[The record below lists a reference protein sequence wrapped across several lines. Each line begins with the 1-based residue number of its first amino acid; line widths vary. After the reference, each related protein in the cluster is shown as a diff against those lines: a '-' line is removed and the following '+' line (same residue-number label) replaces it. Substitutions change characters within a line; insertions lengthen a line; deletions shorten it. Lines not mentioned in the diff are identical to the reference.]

1 MTSTAETA
9 ARDPLDLLVEQF
21 LQRRAAEPAL
31 TVEEFVAAVPEHAPA
46 LRELLPTI
54 LALESHKRDRASSG
68 SGRRRAA
75 VPQLERLGEFRIVRE
90 LGRGGM
96 GVVFEAVQESLGR
109 KVALKVLP
117 QSALLGGN
125 QLERFRREAQIAAQ
139 LHHSNIVPVFGSGE
153 SDGFH
158 WYAMQFI
165 AGAGLDRWRTEQQ
178 AAPPAGSGQW
188 RSRARF
194 VARLGVQ
201 AASALAY
208 AHAQGTLH
216 RDIKPGNLLL
226 EANEHL
232 WVTDFGLAKALEA
245 EGLTHSG
252 DLLGTLQYMA
262 PEQFAG
268 SYDQRSEVYALGVTL
283 YELLTLRHAFAGSSR
298 TELMER
304 IRTQRP
310 ESLRRLCPDAPE
322 DLLVIVEKAIARDPG
337 DRYADAA
344 ALQRDLQ
351 AFLDDRPIAA
361 RRLSALGQTWR
372 WCRRNRGM
380 AALAA
385 CTALAVLG
393 AGITGWVAYGV
404 TDDALGKAEK
414 SATIASQQSARAE
427 KTLQKTLDAFGE
439 IFDTLIG
446 PDTALAFDE
455 DEETGEQTV
464 VVRTVAAEDVA
475 VLDRMLA
482 FYSQFAAE
490 NADNQAARLE
500 AARAYRRVGAIHA
513 RLGSPENLDQAAA
526 AYREARERLAALT
539 GRDVRR
545 ELAALLVEAG
555 QLDRRRFRPAD
566 AAAKFGEALSLLEAL
581 PADARGVRLE
591 RAEVHF
597 LLAAEP
603 GMRRPAR
610 SGGGVPGDRPPDGE
624 RERLRAAREHLQR
637 ATTLV
642 GEVLASDAGNANAR
656 SLQARC
662 LLLSGRL
669 ASRSGGP
676 RPEGDRSATRSEA
689 LTILRDLVSKHPERA
704 SDRFELC
711 RALLQP
717 SSRDD
722 GPRGPREPNPAAVA
736 ECREAVEHASVLREK
751 EPQVREYERQRAQA
765 SAALGRALQ
774 QSAAALPEPER
785 TQRLVEAERELRQGL
800 QLEVAFGGRPEG
812 VDRILIGQT
821 LQTRRALVQVCE
833 QQGRRDDAIEEL
845 HALFDAVDA
854 LLVDR
859 RNLGIVNEAVQGR
872 SGGPG
877 GPAGG
882 PPGGPEGGARDSLR
896 ALVARLAEG
905 RLVERHRTLLQ
916 RLPPREEGPPE
927 RRGR

>member
-1 MTSTAETA
+1 MTSSAETS

-21 LQRRAAEPAL
+21 LRRRATEPKL
-31 TVEEFVAAVPEHAPA
+31 SVEDFAASVPEHGPA

-68 SGRRRAA
+68 SGRRGAA
-75 VPQLERLGEFRIVRE
+75 VPHLERLGEFRILRE

-158 WYAMQFI
+158 WYAMQYI
-165 AGAGLDRWRTEQQ
+165 AGVGLDRWRAEQQ
-178 AAPPAGSGQW
+178 AAPPSGSGAW
-188 RSRARF
+188 KSRARF

-201 AASALAY
+201 AASALAH

-283 YELLTLRHAFAGSSR
+283 YELLTLRQAFASGSR

-310 ESLRRLCPDAPE
+310 ESLRRLCPDAPD
-322 DLLVIVEKAIARDPG
+322 DLCVVIEKAIARDAA
-337 DRYADAA
+337 DRYQDAA

-351 AFLDDRPIAA
+351 AFLDDQPIAA

-380 AALAA
+380 ATLAA

-393 AGITGWVAYGV
+393 AGVTGWVAYVV
-404 TDDALGKAEK
+404 TDDALGRAEA
-414 SATIASQQSARAE
+414 SATIAADQTKLAEQSLARAE
-427 KTLQKTLDAFGE
+427 ENVGLTLDAFAKV
-439 IFDTLIG
+439 FDRLIG
-446 PDTALAFDE
+446 PDPALAFDE
-455 DEETGEQTV
+455 DEETGEQV
-464 VVRTVAAEDVA
+464 VLVRSVVDPGDLALLQE
-475 VLDRMLA
+475 MLA
-482 FYSQFAAE
+482 FYDLFAAQ
-490 NADNQAARLE
+490 NAGNQVLQLE
-500 AARAYRRVGAIHA
+500 TARACRRVGAIHA
-513 RLGSPENLDQAAA
+513 RLGSPENLAQAAQ
-526 AYREARERLAALT
+526 AYRQARDRLGKVT

-545 ELAALLVEAG
+545 ELAAVLVEAA
-555 QLDRRRFRPAD
+555 QLDRRSQRPAD
-566 AAAKFGEALSLLEAL
+566 AAPKFAEALALLEQL
-581 PADARGVRLE
+581 PADGRGVRLE
-591 RAEVHF
+591 RAKVHY

-603 GMRRPAR
+603 GLRRPPRPGER
-610 SGGGVPGDRPPDGE
+610 SGEADRD
-624 RERLRAAREHLQR
+624 RARAARAQLQQAVALVDDLLAADPTHADAR
-637 ATTLV
+637 ALK
-642 GEVLASDAGNANAR
+642 
-656 SLQARC
+656 ARC
-662 LLLSGRL
+662 VLLAGRL
-669 ASRSGGP
+669 GRGPGGG
-676 RPEGDRSATRSEA
+676 RPDADRAGARTEA
-689 LTILRDLVSKHPERA
+689 LDILRDLVRRHPDRVD
-704 SDRFELC
+704 DRFELS
-711 RALLQP
+711 RVLLDP
-717 SSRDD
+717 SRRDE
-722 GPRGPREPNPAAVA
+722 GRPPREGFTASVA
-736 ECREAVEHASVLREK
+736 DCREAVEHATWLVAQQ
-751 EPQVREYERQRAQA
+751 PQVREYARLRAQA
-765 SAALGRALQ
+765 GSALGRALQ
-774 QSAAALPEPER
+774 QGAQELPPD
-785 TQRLVEAERELRQGL
+785 QQKQQLAEAERELRAGL
-800 QLEVAFGGRPEG
+800 AAEAATGESEG
-812 VDRILIGQT
+812 LDRMRMMQT
-821 LQTRRALVQVCE
+821 LQTRRALVVVCE
-833 QQGRRDDAIEEL
+833 QLGRQDDAKTEL
-845 HALFDAVDA
+845 HALFDTIDTLLSERRNHGVLADA
-854 LLVDR
+854 LH
-859 RNLGIVNEAVQGR
+859 
-872 SGGPG
+872 GG
-877 GPAGG
+877 
-882 PPGGPEGGARDSLR
+882 GGPEGGRDLLR
-896 ALVARLAEG
+896 PLVARFADSRLAD
-905 RLVERHRTLLQ
+905 RHRALMQ